1 MRVMIGTVIMR
12 ADDGSFLSGG
22 TPIYRDLPEREGLT
36 EPEDY
41 YDFDDFAALMA
52 DKYESYLREKRK
64 AALERKKRKE
74 KRNAEKEDTAIRNTD
89 SGGRRHEADAH

>member
-74 KRNAEKEDTAIRNTD
+74 KRNAEKEDAAIRYTD
-89 SGGRRHEADAH
+89 SGGRRYAENAH